1 MSRLDDLADEL
12 QGGRI
17 TPPDDPELEN
27 ACPFLWDYLTVDRWK
42 DGTARL
48 LPRITIDRV
57 PGGYKVCLQDD
68 GLWVKKTVI
77 VHTLAGIPEA
87 LEKGL
92 LDAQLPFEPFKSFR
106 NKQGPKVPEGEKRPG
121 QRRKK

>member
-17 TPPDDPELEN
+17 TPPDDEALEK
-27 ACPFLWDYLTVDRWK
+27 ACPYLWDYLTVDKWK
-42 DGTARL
+42 DGSARL
-48 LPRITIDRV
+48 LPRITVDRV

-77 VHTLAGIPEA
+77 VQTFAGIAEA

-106 NKQGPKVPEGEKRPG
+106 NKSGPKVAEGEKKTGRG
-121 QRRKK
+121 KRR